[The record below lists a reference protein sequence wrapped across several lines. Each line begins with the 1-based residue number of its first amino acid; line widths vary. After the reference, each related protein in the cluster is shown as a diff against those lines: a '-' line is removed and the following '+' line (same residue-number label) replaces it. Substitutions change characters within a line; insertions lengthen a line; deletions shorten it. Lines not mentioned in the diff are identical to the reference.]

1 MPRDVSRNYIEVLVG
16 SKSQRVIP
24 PFTYLQTR
32 VHQYQTQISKLQ
44 LENESMRGQLRGL
57 EAACAGEVH
66 AALVARLA
74 TLETEHAALAR
85 DADAQRRQYERCLD
99 DVANQV
105 VRALLSQKV
114 HRYALVTTRPPSCLF
129 SLIVCSLVSLDHA
142 PSECILLGF
151 IENIYIF
158 FLFINFLSLN
168 VGKVIS

>member
-1 MPRDVSRNYIEVLVG
+1 M
-16 SKSQRVIP
+16 
-24 PFTYLQTR
+24 
-32 VHQYQTQISKLQ
+32 HQYQAQISKLQ

-114 HRYALVTTRPPSCLF
+114 HCYALVTTSSTR
-129 SLIVCSLVSLDHA
+129 
-142 PSECILLGF
+142 
-151 IENIYIF
+151 
-158 FLFINFLSLN
+158 LSLLHFLRIS
-168 VGKVIS
+168 VCKISTLTLPLHSSSSSSSVLFLVIFIAKRQEYAISEIT

>member
-1 MPRDVSRNYIEVLVG
+1 
-16 SKSQRVIP
+16 
-24 PFTYLQTR
+24 
-32 VHQYQTQISKLQ
+32 
-44 LENESMRGQLRGL
+44 MRGQLRGL

-114 HRYALVTTRPPSCLF
+114 HCYALVTTSFNLIFLLF
-129 SLIVCSLVSLDHA
+129 V
-142 PSECILLGF
+142 
-151 IENIYIF
+151 
-158 FLFINFLSLN
+158 LSLCRFSF
-168 VGKVIS
+168 IFSFF

>member
-1 MPRDVSRNYIEVLVG
+1 
-16 SKSQRVIP
+16 
-24 PFTYLQTR
+24 
-32 VHQYQTQISKLQ
+32 
-44 LENESMRGQLRGL
+44 MRGQLRGL

-114 HRYALVTTRPPSCLF
+114 HRYALVIIPPPF
-129 SLIVCSLVSLDHA
+129 TVSLILSLLV
-142 PSECILLGF
+142 PSEQLISAATETGVLH
-151 IENIYIF
+151 IE
-158 FLFINFLSLN
+158 
-168 VGKVIS
+168 

>member
-1 MPRDVSRNYIEVLVG
+1 
-16 SKSQRVIP
+16 
-24 PFTYLQTR
+24 
-32 VHQYQTQISKLQ
+32 
-44 LENESMRGQLRGL
+44 MRGQLRGL

-114 HRYALVTTRPPSCLF
+114 HLL
-129 SLIVCSLVSLDHA
+129 CSLVNTHSSIHIPAHTHTHIPFFFSSSLFA
-142 PSECILLGF
+142 NRISPNSPQSATKAKKMRKINILSVLHLGEGF
-151 IENIYIF
+151 YTGLIYC
-158 FLFINFLSLN
+158 
-168 VGKVIS
+168 

>member
-1 MPRDVSRNYIEVLVG
+1 MTWMEVAKYRAELVMRFRCFAT
-16 SKSQRVIP
+16 QA
-24 PFTYLQTR
+24 R
-32 VHQYQTQISKLQ
+32 VHQYQAQISKLQ

-114 HRYALVTTRPPSCLF
+114 HCYALVTT
-129 SLIVCSLVSLDHA
+129 SLIC
-142 PSECILLGF
+142 
-151 IENIYIF
+151 
-158 FLFINFLSLN
+158 LSLSYSSFALFFYLLRSIFN
-168 VGKVIS
+168 SGSFTLYLFHFVS

>member
-1 MPRDVSRNYIEVLVG
+1 MLTGIFEERYVLRILEMKTRLFFVN
-16 SKSQRVIP
+16 QA
-24 PFTYLQTR
+24 R
-32 VHQYQTQISKLQ
+32 VHQYQAQISKLQ

-114 HRYALVTTRPPSCLF
+114 HCYALVTTS
-129 SLIVCSLVSLDHA
+129 S
-142 PSECILLGF
+142 
-151 IENIYIF
+151 
-158 FLFINFLSLN
+158 LSLSIYHSFYL
-168 VGKVIS
+168 ISFLL

>member
-1 MPRDVSRNYIEVLVG
+1 
-16 SKSQRVIP
+16 
-24 PFTYLQTR
+24 
-32 VHQYQTQISKLQ
+32 
-44 LENESMRGQLRGL
+44 MRGQLRGL

-114 HRYALVTTRPPSCLF
+114 HRYALVTTRSPFLCLSLPSLSLYVPLYPSLSISVLLSLF
-129 SLIVCSLVSLDHA
+129 MSLFVVFWLSLSVSLCVSRFF
-142 PSECILLGF
+142 PICIIRSRPF
-151 IENIYIF
+151 RAARSSIAT
-158 FLFINFLSLN
+158 
-168 VGKVIS
+168 

>member
-1 MPRDVSRNYIEVLVG
+1 M
-16 SKSQRVIP
+16 QA
-24 PFTYLQTR
+24 R
-32 VHQYQTQISKLQ
+32 VHQYQAQISKLQ

-114 HRYALVTTRPPSCLF
+114 HRYALVTTFPF
-129 SLIVCSLVSLDHA
+129 SLPLALVSSRLL
-142 PSECILLGF
+142 PSSARICEDARSMYIEC
-151 IENIYIF
+151 
-158 FLFINFLSLN
+158 
-168 VGKVIS
+168 

>member
-1 MPRDVSRNYIEVLVG
+1 
-16 SKSQRVIP
+16 
-24 PFTYLQTR
+24 
-32 VHQYQTQISKLQ
+32 
-44 LENESMRGQLRGL
+44 MRGQLRGL

-114 HRYALVTTRPPSCLF
+114 HLL
-129 SLIVCSLVSLDHA
+129 CSLVNTHSSIHIPA
-142 PSECILLGF
+142 HTHTHTYPFSFRLLSSPIVF
-151 IENIYIF
+151 RRIARN
-158 FLFINFLSLN
+158 LRR
-168 VGKVIS
+168 KQRR

>member
-1 MPRDVSRNYIEVLVG
+1 M
-16 SKSQRVIP
+16 
-24 PFTYLQTR
+24 
-32 VHQYQTQISKLQ
+32 HQYQAQISKLQ

-114 HRYALVTTRPPSCLF
+114 HCYALVITSSTCLS
-129 SLIVCSLVSLDHA
+129 SLLISSFNSH
-142 PSECILLGF
+142 
-151 IENIYIF
+151 
-158 FLFINFLSLN
+158 FLFIFCRDEILTSFDLY
-168 VGKVIS
+168 V

>member
-1 MPRDVSRNYIEVLVG
+1 
-16 SKSQRVIP
+16 
-24 PFTYLQTR
+24 
-32 VHQYQTQISKLQ
+32 
-44 LENESMRGQLRGL
+44 MRGQLRGL

-114 HRYALVTTRPPSCLF
+114 HRYALFTTLPLSF
-129 SLIVCSLVSLDHA
+129 SL
-142 PSECILLGF
+142 
-151 IENIYIF
+151 
-158 FLFINFLSLN
+158 FLSFFILSEEPASAT
-168 VGKVIS
+168 KTRAS

>member
-1 MPRDVSRNYIEVLVG
+1 
-16 SKSQRVIP
+16 
-24 PFTYLQTR
+24 
-32 VHQYQTQISKLQ
+32 
-44 LENESMRGQLRGL
+44 MRGQLRGL

-114 HRYALVTTRPPSCLF
+114 HCYALVTTSFNLIFLLF
-129 SLIVCSLVSLDHA
+129 VFCRFSFVFFFNFSWITNEINYYMIVRYLVSL
-142 PSECILLGF
+142 CLI
-151 IENIYIF
+151 IW
-158 FLFINFLSLN
+158 
-168 VGKVIS
+168 

>member
-1 MPRDVSRNYIEVLVG
+1 
-16 SKSQRVIP
+16 
-24 PFTYLQTR
+24 
-32 VHQYQTQISKLQ
+32 
-44 LENESMRGQLRGL
+44 MRGQLRGL

-114 HRYALVTTRPPSCLF
+114 HCYALVTTSSTCFSSLF
-129 SLIVCSLVSLDHA
+129 FIFVPLFVSRYRRSPHVD
-142 PSECILLGF
+142 LL
-151 IENIYIF
+151 F
-158 FLFINFLSLN
+158 FLSFLFDCLINCRRLTTNDVQVRKLCY
-168 VGKVIS
+168 V

>member
-1 MPRDVSRNYIEVLVG
+1 
-16 SKSQRVIP
+16 
-24 PFTYLQTR
+24 
-32 VHQYQTQISKLQ
+32 
-44 LENESMRGQLRGL
+44 MRGQLRGL

-114 HRYALVTTRPPSCLF
+114 HRYALVTILSF
-129 SLIVCSLVSLDHA
+129 SLPLV
-142 PSECILLGF
+142 
-151 IENIYIF
+151 
-158 FLFINFLSLN
+158 LSLF
-168 VGKVIS
+168 VLSEWSVSVATKIRAL

>member
-1 MPRDVSRNYIEVLVG
+1 MPSFISDITR
-16 SKSQRVIP
+16 SQARA
-24 PFTYLQTR
+24 
-32 VHQYQTQISKLQ
+32 HQYQTQISKLQ

-114 HRYALVTTRPPSCLF
+114 HRYALVTTHVLSLF
-129 SLIVCSLVSLDHA
+129 SLFTSFSCFRSYSITSLPNLYLRLD
-142 PSECILLGF
+142 L
-151 IENIYIF
+151 IESIHFSRYKF
-158 FLFINFLSLN
+158 YKFW
-168 VGKVIS
+168 

>member
-1 MPRDVSRNYIEVLVG
+1 
-16 SKSQRVIP
+16 
-24 PFTYLQTR
+24 
-32 VHQYQTQISKLQ
+32 
-44 LENESMRGQLRGL
+44 MRGQLRGL

-114 HRYALVTTRPPSCLF
+114 HRSALVTTPPL
-129 SLIVCSLVSLDHA
+129 SLSL
-142 PSECILLGF
+142 
-151 IENIYIF
+151 
-158 FLFINFLSLN
+158 FLFFFHPLRRARIHYDEVFLEDHMYIGCERIRIRITKLDEAY
-168 VGKVIS
+168 IYFY

>member
-1 MPRDVSRNYIEVLVG
+1 M
-16 SKSQRVIP
+16 
-24 PFTYLQTR
+24 
-32 VHQYQTQISKLQ
+32 HQYQTQISKLQ

-74 TLETEHAALAR
+74 TLETEHATLAR

-114 HRYALVTTRPPSCLF
+114 HRYALVTTHFLFVCF
-129 SLIVCSLVSLDHA
+129 SLFMSLLV
-142 PSECILLGF
+142 
-151 IENIYIF
+151 
-158 FLFINFLSLN
+158 
-168 VGKVIS
+168 

>member
-1 MPRDVSRNYIEVLVG
+1 
-16 SKSQRVIP
+16 
-24 PFTYLQTR
+24 
-32 VHQYQTQISKLQ
+32 
-44 LENESMRGQLRGL
+44 MRGQLRGL

-114 HRYALVTTRPPSCLF
+114 HCYALVTTSFNLIFLLF
-129 SLIVCSLVSLDHA
+129 VFCRFSFV
-142 PSECILLGF
+142 
-151 IENIYIF
+151 F
-158 FLFINFLSLN
+158 FLIFHESRMKLIIIWSRVTWYLY
-168 VGKVIS
+168 V

>member
-1 MPRDVSRNYIEVLVG
+1 
-16 SKSQRVIP
+16 
-24 PFTYLQTR
+24 
-32 VHQYQTQISKLQ
+32 
-44 LENESMRGQLRGL
+44 MRGQLRGL

-114 HRYALVTTRPPSCLF
+114 YCYAFVTSSPFLCLLF
-129 SLIVCSLVSLDHA
+129 RLVSLRIA
-142 PSECILLGF
+142 RIRCKIARSTKTIMYTEC
-151 IENIYIF
+151 
-158 FLFINFLSLN
+158 
-168 VGKVIS
+168 

>member
-1 MPRDVSRNYIEVLVG
+1 
-16 SKSQRVIP
+16 
-24 PFTYLQTR
+24 
-32 VHQYQTQISKLQ
+32 
-44 LENESMRGQLRGL
+44 MRGQLRGL

-114 HRYALVTTRPPSCLF
+114 HRYALVTTHPHLY
-129 SLIVCSLVSLDHA
+129 L
-142 PSECILLGF
+142 
-151 IENIYIF
+151 
-158 FLFINFLSLN
+158 FLFRLFKSPPRSPYPL
-168 VGKVIS
+168 

>member
-1 MPRDVSRNYIEVLVG
+1 MIFYFLFFIC
-16 SKSQRVIP
+16 Q
-24 PFTYLQTR
+24 QAR
-32 VHQYQTQISKLQ
+32 VHQYQAQISKLQ

-114 HRYALVTTRPPSCLF
+114 HCYALVTTSSTCLS
-129 SLIVCSLVSLDHA
+129 SLLISPFNSHLFYSFFVAMKYSRHSIFMSNYLMICD
-142 PSECILLGF
+142 
-151 IENIYIF
+151 IEVNYVAFKIYSYF
-158 FLFINFLSLN
+158 
-168 VGKVIS
+168 

>member
-1 MPRDVSRNYIEVLVG
+1 
-16 SKSQRVIP
+16 
-24 PFTYLQTR
+24 
-32 VHQYQTQISKLQ
+32 
-44 LENESMRGQLRGL
+44 MRGQLRGL

-114 HRYALVTTRPPSCLF
+114 HCYALVTTSFNLIFLLF
-129 SLIVCSLVSLDHA
+129 VLPLSLFLR
-142 PSECILLGF
+142 F
-151 IENIYIF
+151 FF
-158 FLFINFLSLN
+158 FLFLIFQ
-168 VGKVIS
+168 

>member
-1 MPRDVSRNYIEVLVG
+1 
-16 SKSQRVIP
+16 
-24 PFTYLQTR
+24 
-32 VHQYQTQISKLQ
+32 
-44 LENESMRGQLRGL
+44 MRGQLRGL

-114 HRYALVTTRPPSCLF
+114 HRYALVTILSFSLFLILFLF
-129 SLIVCSLVSLDHA
+129 SSSSNVRVRCN
-142 PSECILLGF
+142 
-151 IENIYIF
+151 ENVRFVNAIMYI
-158 FLFINFLSLN
+158 
-168 VGKVIS
+168 KC